1 MRVFDRAIPKLTV
14 LDAGALKDHPELPVL
29 LEKGGIQL
37 VDD

>member
-1 MRVFDRAIPKLTV
+1 MRVFDRAIPNLTV
-14 LDAGALKDHPELPVL
+14 LDAGALNHPELPVL